1 MKLTLKNTPEQIE
14 LIKALGSKN
23 SAVAR
28 EASEAFAAFLGPVI
42 QQVLMTAGTASQ
54 IYTDSEFNED
64 DNPSYPL
71 DLYYNENEGYIT
83 VWSQHLAGGLPTSQ
97 VEGVAEMKIATYR
110 LDSAVSWLKRYA
122 RRSRLD
128 VVSKAIE
135 RMANEVL
142 IKQERNAWAVILRA
156 LAEGSTA
163 TRHGGAAGASTT
175 LRHIIGSETAGSL
188 VLNDMNTLM
197 VRLKRIN
204 ESYSGHTP
212 VNVYSTGL
220 TDLYVS
226 PEVKASIRAF
236 AWNPLN
242 TTGEDQ
248 GKGRDQTLPDDVRSD
263 IYRAGGMQSIF
274 GVNINEMIEL
284 GNGQKY
290 NLLFNSFADAD
301 TPGHATA
308 LGGDTAGS
316 ANWSTDAAI
325 GDQIAIGLDN
335 SKGAFI
341 RPVAR
346 EHESGGTFTAL
357 PDEQFNAYGTRVEKV
372 GFYGFLEEGRVCLDS
387 RAIAGVVI

>member
-1 MKLTLKNTPEQIE
+1 MKLKLKNTPEQIE
-14 LIKALGSKN
+14 LIKAMGSKN
-23 SAVAR
+23 TTAAR

-42 QQVLMTAGTASQ
+42 QQVLMTAGTASS
-54 IYTDSEFNED
+54 IFTDAEFDED

-71 DLYYNENEGYIT
+71 DLYYNENDGHIT

-142 IKQERNAWAVILRA
+142 IKQERNAWAVLLRA
-156 LAEGSTA
+156 LAEGNTV
-163 TRHGGAAGASTT
+163 TRNGGT
-175 LRHIIGSETAGSL
+175 LEHIVKGGTNGSF
-188 VLNDMNTLM
+188 VLNDMSNLM
-197 VRLKRIN
+197 TRLKRIN
-204 ESYSGHTP
+204 ESYSGNTAA
-212 VNVYSTGL
+212 NVYSNGL

-226 PEVKASIRAF
+226 PEVKGQIRAF
-236 AWNPLN
+236 AWNPMY
-242 TTGEDQ
+242 TDTATKQ
-248 GKGRDQTLPDDVRSD
+248 ALPDNVRED
-263 IYRAGGMQSIF
+263 IYRSAGMQSIF

-290 NLLFNSFADAD
+290 NTLFGSFADAN
-301 TPGHATA
+301 TPGHGNTLNGSSA
-308 LGGDTAGS
+308 GDV
-316 ANWSTDAAI
+316 WSTNAAI
-325 GDQIAIGLDN
+325 KNEIIVGLDN

-346 EHESGGTFTAL
+346 EAESGGTFTAL
-357 PDEQFNAYGTRVEKV
+357 PDEQFNAYGSRVEKV
-372 GFYGFLEEGRVCLDS
+372 GFYGFLEEGRICIDS
-387 RAIAGVVI
+387 RAAAGIVI